1 MMSFQHT
8 GEENALSSILALT
21 GTIFYS
27 LVLASEILALL
38 LSLSSALGRKLTWEL
53 EDLTS
58 TFHYKLSV
66 GLLASS
72 LNATFRHCS
81 TKCCNTEV

>member
-1 MMSFQHT
+1 MMSFQHI

-58 TFHYKLSV
+58 TFHYKFSV
-66 GLLASS
+66 GLPACS